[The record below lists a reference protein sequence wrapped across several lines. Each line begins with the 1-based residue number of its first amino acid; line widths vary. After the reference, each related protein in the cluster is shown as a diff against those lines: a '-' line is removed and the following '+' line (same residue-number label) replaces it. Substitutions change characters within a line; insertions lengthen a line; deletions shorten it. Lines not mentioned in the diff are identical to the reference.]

1 MCHDVAAAAALLA
14 VVAVLLC
21 VSAFAPRAAD
31 EVADDASAGIT
42 GYCPTARTCSG
53 LRSG

>member
-21 VSAFAPRAAD
+21 VSAFAPRARGEVVDD
-31 EVADDASAGIT
+31 ESSAS
-42 GYCPTARTCSG
+42 S
-53 LRSG
+53 